1 MAKDDIHDDEN
12 LLDAQIIGREN
23 NNGDDGDSDS
33 GKTSDDSEARTF
45 IYLDGQ
51 FKGQSDELLVNKVET
66 TSTEEDSLVE
76 TTEIRYKT
84 ASGCGHV
91 LHTGSEA
98 GVACLSCQRL
108 GEEEPLILCAE
119 CAKDSGNICYFCN
132 APVCYRCRRERPF
145 IDGENRVVC
154 KACIKSTLRIRRL
167 KQLIKWLLIGAG
179 IYYVIM
185 Y

>member
-1 MAKDDIHDDEN
+1 MAEDNILDDEN
-12 LLDAQIIGREN
+12 IFDDQINGQEN
-23 NNGDDGDSDS
+23 NNSSDMQDA
-33 GKTSDDSEARTF
+33 SDDTETRTF

-51 FKGQSDELLVNKVET
+51 FKGQKDELLVNKVES
-66 TSTEEDSLVE
+66 TSIEEDSLRE
-76 TTEIRYKT
+76 TTEIRLKT

-91 LHTGSEA
+91 MHTSAEA
-98 GVACLSCQRL
+98 GLACLSCQRR
-108 GEEEPLILCAE
+108 GDEPLILCIE

-132 APVCYRCRRERPF
+132 AAACHRCRRERRF

-154 KACIKSTLRIRRL
+154 KACIKSTLRIRFV

-179 IYYVIM
+179 IYYLIM

>member
-1 MAKDDIHDDEN
+1 MAEDNILDNENIFDDQINGQEN
-12 LLDAQIIGREN
+12 LNSGDMKDA
-23 NNGDDGDSDS
+23 
-33 GKTSDDSEARTF
+33 SDDSEVRTF

-51 FKGQSDELLVNKVET
+51 FKGQRDELLVNKVET

-76 TTEIRYKT
+76 TTEIRFKT

-98 GVACLSCQRL
+98 GVACLSCQRR
-108 GEEEPLILCAE
+108 GDEPLILCIE
-119 CAKDSGNICYFCN
+119 CAKDSENICYICN
-132 APVCYRCRRERPF
+132 AATCYRCRRERRF

-154 KACIKSTLRIRRL
+154 KACIKSTLRIRFV
-167 KQLIKWLLIGAG
+167 KQLIKWFLIGAG

>member
-1 MAKDDIHDDEN
+1 MAKDNICDDEN
-12 LLDAQIIGREN
+12 SLDTQIIDPEN
-23 NNGDDGDSDS
+23 NSGGDSE
-33 GKTSDDSEARTF
+33 KTSDDSEVRTF

-51 FKGQSDELLVNKVET
+51 FKGQRDELLVNKIET

-76 TTEIRYKT
+76 TTEIRLKT

-91 LHTGSEA
+91 LHTGSET
-98 GVACLSCQRL
+98 GIACMSCRRC
-108 GEEEPLILCAE
+108 GDEPLILCIE
-119 CAKDSGNICYFCN
+119 CAKDDGNICYICN
-132 APVCYRCRRERPF
+132 AAACYKCRRQRPF

-154 KACIKSTLRIRRL
+154 KACIKSTLRIRFVR
-167 KQLIKWLLIGAG
+167 QLIKWLLIGAG